1 VSLGLGF
8 LFSRLLKQRETR
20 VNKNEFIAAIAD
32 SKSLAKLD
40 LSKAAVATIV
50 DTILETIENT
60 LKKGEEVRLV
70 GFGNFYVSK
79 RAASKGRNPR
89 TGEAIAIKASKLP
102 KFRAGK
108 QLKDQ
113 VNGAKK

>member
-1 VSLGLGF
+1 M
-8 LFSRLLKQRETR
+8 
-20 VNKNEFIAAIAD
+20 NKNEFIAAISENKALQKLEL
-32 SKSLAKLD
+32 SKSNISLLVDAC
-40 LSKAAVATIV
+40 LS
-50 DTILETIENT
+50 TIEGC
-60 LKKGEEVRLV
+60 LKRGEEVRLV

-89 TGEAIAIKASKLP
+89 TGEAIQIKASKLP

-113 VNGAKK
+113 VNVGKK

>member
-1 VSLGLGF
+1 M
-8 LFSRLLKQRETR
+8 
-20 VNKNEFIAAIAD
+20 NKNEYIAAVSENKALKNLGL
-32 SKSLAKLD
+32 SKSNIGLLVEAC
-40 LSKAAVATIV
+40 
-50 DTILETIENT
+50 LETIEGA

-79 RAASKGRNPR
+79 RSASKGRNPR
-89 TGEAIAIKASKLP
+89 TGEEIQIKASRQP

-113 VNGAKK
+113 VNTTGTKK

>member
-1 VSLGLGF
+1 M
-8 LFSRLLKQRETR
+8 
-20 VNKNEFIAAIAD
+20 NKNEFIAAVAD

-40 LSKAAVATIV
+40 LSKAAIATIV
-50 DTILETIENT
+50 DTVLNTIESS

-79 RAASKGRNPR
+79 RAAAKGRNPR
-89 TGEAIAIKASKLP
+89 TGEVISIKASRLP

-108 QLKDQ
+108 QLKEQ
-113 VNGAKK
+113 VNTGATGKK

>member
-1 VSLGLGF
+1 M
-8 LFSRLLKQRETR
+8 
-20 VNKNEFIAAIAD
+20 NKNEFIAAVHD
-32 SKSLAKLD
+32 NKSLQKMNLSKSCIATVLD
-40 LSKAAVATIV
+40 ACLG
-50 DTILETIENT
+50 TIEGV

-89 TGEAIAIKASKLP
+89 TGESIDIRASRQP

-113 VNGAKK
+113 VNTTGKK